1 MRIFLLFAGVWILP
15 LTSAFW
21 YQSPYS
27 VGLSLISQ
35 YYIFGLVMIVFILSA
50 LLSVIYRKKPPIN
63 FIRTR
68 FSEDKA
74 MRFHANCIKLWFC
87 IFIIE
92 FIASGGA
99 PIMWDSSRGYGDFG
113 LPTLHGFSNMLR
125 AMIFAHFV
133 LFRFLN
139 FQMSKRI
146 TVLSILPLLMALF
159 VEQSRG
165 AFIMTIFF
173 GLSPMLLFMRLSLG
187 KILKTVVLIPI
198 LVMTLSAF
206 QFLRYAD
213 SPTDELLAIVDFVSD
228 YDSATQKLLMPVF
241 NYIATPAL
249 NAGLTIDTSPLVNFT
264 PNYSFQGLVPS
275 PLRPLIWSMEAG
287 EKDYGELVDEAFNT
301 STFITPF
308 VKDFGVL
315 GSGLFFFFFF
325 FLCIYTYNKAK
336 CGSIIHI
343 IRLPPLVM
351 CVGLSFF
358 TSYVTSLVTILY
370 LIASGPV
377 ARRMMHSRSVSY
389 HSTLNVE
396 LAKL

>member
-1 MRIFLLFAGVWILP
+1 
-15 LTSAFW
+15 
-21 YQSPYS
+21 
-27 VGLSLISQ
+27 
-35 YYIFGLVMIVFILSA
+35 
-50 LLSVIYRKKPPIN
+50 
-63 FIRTR
+63 
-68 FSEDKA
+68 
-74 MRFHANCIKLWFC
+74 
-87 IFIIE
+87 
-92 FIASGGA
+92 
-99 PIMWDSSRGYGDFG
+99 
-113 LPTLHGFSNMLR
+113 MLR

-133 LFRFLN
+133 LFRFLD
-139 FQMSKRI
+139 FKMSKLI
-146 TVLSILPLLMALF
+146 SVSSILPVLMALF
-159 VEQSRG
+159 IEQSRG

-198 LVMTLSAF
+198 LIMTLSAF

-264 PNYSFQGLVPS
+264 PNNSLQGLVPS
-275 PLRPLIWSMEAG
+275 PLRHLIWEMEAD

-308 VKDFGVL
+308 VKDFGIL

-325 FLCIYTYNKAK
+325 FACIYTYNKAK

-377 ARRMMHSRSVSY
+377 ARRMIYSRPLV
-389 HSTLNVE
+389 TTQP
-396 LAKL
+396 

>member
-1 MRIFLLFAGVWILP
+1 M
-15 LTSAFW
+15 
-21 YQSPYS
+21 S
-27 VGLSLISQ
+27 VFTLS
-35 YYIFGLVMIVFILSA
+35 V
-50 LLSVIYRKKPPIN
+50 LLSVIYRKKPSIE

-99 PIMWDSSRGYGDFG
+99 PIMWDASRGYGDFG
-113 LPTLHGFSNMLR
+113 LPILHGFSNMLR

-133 LFRFLN
+133 LFRFLD
-139 FQMSKRI
+139 FKMSKLI
-146 TVLSILPLLMALF
+146 SVSSILPALMALF
-159 VEQSRG
+159 IEQSRG

-173 GLSPMLLFMRLSLG
+173 GLSPMLLYLRLSLG
-187 KILKTVVLIPI
+187 KILQTVVLIPI
-198 LVMTLSAF
+198 IVMTLSVF
-206 QFLRYAD
+206 QFLRNAD
-213 SPTDELLAIVDFVSD
+213 SPKEELLVIFDFISD
-228 YDSATQKLLMPVF
+228 YDSASQKLFMPVF

-249 NAGLTIDTSPLVNFT
+249 NAGLEIDIAPLVNFT
-264 PNYSFQGLVPS
+264 PNYSLQGLVPS
-275 PLRPLIWSMEAG
+275 PLRPLIWNMESG

-315 GSGLFFFFFF
+315 GSGIFFFFFF
-325 FLCIYTYNKAK
+325 FMCIYTYNKAK
-336 CGSIIHI
+336 CGSIVHI

-370 LIASGPV
+370 LFASGPV
-377 ARRMMHSRSVSY
+377 ARRIMKTRPVSFS
-389 HSTLNVE
+389 STPNVE
-396 LAKL
+396 LARV